1 MAATSD
7 TELVEGDGCLG
18 QEIADSIVALAVDKL
33 EGWAPLLEQ
42 VAVVEEVWVQEQAD
56 KLAEE
61 RLGRLGR
68 LGRLAEERLGRL
80 AEERLERKRAAGNR
94 NSGTQAHRLMGRS

>member
-1 MAATSD
+1 M
-7 TELVEGDGCLG
+7 
-18 QEIADSIVALAVDKL
+18 
-33 EGWAPLLEQ
+33 
-42 VAVVEEVWVQEQAD
+42 VEEVWVQEQAD

-61 RLGRLGR
+61 LLGR